1 MPTFFGKD
9 GIEVD
14 PSKVGAVQQMKAPLD
29 VPEFRRFLGMANQMG
44 KHLPNLAQ
52 TRKPLIDLLSKQ
64 SAWIWDDHQQKAFEE
79 IKKQLTSAPVL
90 VIYDPQFGDN
100 ILSTC
105 ILVRN
110 WSCIKPETT

>member
-1 MPTFFGKD
+1 
-9 GIEVD
+9 
-14 PSKVGAVQQMKAPLD
+14 MKAPAD

-64 SAWIWDDHQQKAFEE
+64 SAWIWDDPQQKAF
-79 IKKQLTSAPVL
+79 
-90 VIYDPQFGDN
+90 GDN
-100 ILSTC
+100 SLRRR